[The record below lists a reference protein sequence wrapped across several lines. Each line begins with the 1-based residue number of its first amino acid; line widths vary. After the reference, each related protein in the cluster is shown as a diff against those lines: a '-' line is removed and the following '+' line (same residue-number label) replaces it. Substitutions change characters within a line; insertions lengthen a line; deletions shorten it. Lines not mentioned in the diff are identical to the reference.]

1 MFQSVAVGFIKQA
14 EYKRANLLMVT
25 TRFDL
30 DCRDSF
36 SDIPAP
42 LKLVLTKKGVRAL
55 IRM

>member
-25 TRFDL
+25 TLFDL